1 MKKNLFLVV
10 LFLFP
15 IFTYGELF
23 LEITKGS
30 EDPYR
35 VAMIPFEGNSRVSKQ
50 LNDIMRNDLIRTG
63 EFSILDEELLL
74 PVKIINDELV
84 FSDWKLLG
92 IDYLVTGTI
101 ANANNSLDISYEIF
115 DIHKKRKVRSSKVF
129 GIPNQIRQLAHYTS
143 DGIYESITGIKGIAA
158 TRLLYVNEVKDSRFI
173 SIYKLMLAD
182 SDGANEKVL
191 LSSSEPIISPSWSPD
206 GKRVAY
212 VSFETGIAKVF
223 IQEIASGKR
232 EAVLS
237 QDTQISSPSW
247 SPDGKYLSLT
257 LYQDGNAE
265 IYILRLRDRTLTR
278 MTNQF
283 AIDTESSWSPKG
295 NKILFTS
302 GRSGSPQIYELDLR
316 KLNPKAKRISFE
328 GTYNAK
334 ASYLPNEEGVIFV
347 HRSNDGL
354 FHIALKYKRENFI
367 RVLTEAKMDES
378 PSVAPNGNMVIY
390 GIKENDLSM
399 LAGFSLSGAKF
410 KLPASDGE
418 VREPAW
424 SNFLL
429 KKMI

>member
-1 MKKNLFLVV
+1 MKKNLVLVALLLV
-10 LFLFP
+10 P
-15 IFTYGELF
+15 VMGYGELF

-30 EDPYR
+30 EDPYK
-35 VAMIPFEGNSRVSKQ
+35 VAMIPFEGNSKVSKQ
-50 LNDIMRNDLIRTG
+50 VNNIMRNDLIRTG

-74 PVKIINDELV
+74 PVKMIEDELV

-92 IDYLVTGTI
+92 MDYLVTGKI
-101 ANANNSLDISYEIF
+101 VNENNSLDINYEIY

-158 TRLLYVNEVKDSRFI
+158 TRLLYVNEIKDSQLI
-173 SIYKLMLAD
+173 SRYKLMLAD
-182 SDGANEKVL
+182 SDGANEKIL

-212 VSFETGIAKVF
+212 VSFETGMAKVF

-237 QDTQISSPSW
+237 KDTQISSPSW

-283 AIDTESSWSPKG
+283 AIDTESSWSPRG

-334 ASYLPNEEGVIFV
+334 ASYLPNEEGIIFV

-354 FHIALKYKRENFI
+354 FHIALKYKKENFI

-390 GIKENDLSM
+390 GIREENLSM

-410 KLPASDGE
+410 KLPASNGE

-424 SNFLL
+424 SNFLR
-429 KKMI
+429 

>member
-1 MKKNLFLVV
+1 MKNNLVLVALLLV
-10 LFLFP
+10 P
-15 IFTYGELF
+15 VMGYGELF

-30 EDPYR
+30 EDPYK
-35 VAMIPFEGNSRVSKQ
+35 VAMIPFEGNSKVSKQ
-50 LNDIMRNDLIRTG
+50 VNNIMRNDLIRTG

-74 PVKIINDELV
+74 PVKMIDDELV

-92 IDYLVTGTI
+92 MDYLVTGKI
-101 ANANNSLDISYEIF
+101 VNENNSLDINYEIY

-158 TRLLYVNEVKDSRFI
+158 TRLLYVNEIKDSQLI
-173 SIYKLMLAD
+173 SRYKLMLAD
-182 SDGANEKVL
+182 SDGANEKIL

-237 QDTQISSPSW
+237 KDTQISSPSW

-265 IYILRLRDRTLTR
+265 IYILRLRDQTLTR

-334 ASYLPNEEGVIFV
+334 ASYLPKEEGIIFV
-347 HRSNDGL
+347 HRSSDGL
-354 FHIALKYKRENFI
+354 FHIALKYKKENFI

-390 GIKENDLSM
+390 GLS
-399 LAGFSLSGAKF
+399 L
-410 KLPASDGE
+410 
-418 VREPAW
+418 
-424 SNFLL
+424 
-429 KKMI
+429 IHI

>member
-1 MKKNLFLVV
+1 MKQNLFLAT
-10 LFLFP
+10 LLLLP
-15 IFTYGELF
+15 NMIFGELF

-30 EDPYR
+30 EDPYKI
-35 VAMIPFEGNSRVSKQ
+35 AMISFEGDSRLSKQ
-50 LNDIMRNDLIRTG
+50 LNKIMRNDLIRTG
-63 EFSILDEELLL
+63 EFYILDEELLL
-74 PVKIINDELV
+74 PVNFINDELV
-84 FSDWKLLG
+84 YSDWKLLG
-92 IDYLVTGTI
+92 MDYLVIGKI
-101 ANANNSLDISYEIF
+101 VKLSNSVDISYEIY
-115 DIHKKRKVRSSKVF
+115 DVHKKRKLRSSKVF

-158 TRLLYVNEVKDSRFI
+158 TRLLYVNEIKDSKLV
-173 SIYKLMLAD
+173 SAYKLMLAD
-182 SDGANEKVL
+182 SDGANEKTL

-206 GKRVAY
+206 GKKVAY

-223 IQEIASGKR
+223 IQEIASGNR

-237 QDTQISSPSW
+237 KDTQISSPSW

-265 IYILRLRDRTLTR
+265 IYILRLRDKMLTR

-334 ASYLPNEEGVIFV
+334 ASYLPKEEGIIFV
-347 HRSNDGL
+347 HRSDDGL

-367 RVLTEAKMDES
+367 RILTEAKMDES

-390 GIKENDLSM
+390 GIKEKNLSM
-399 LAGFSLSGAKF
+399 LAGFSLSGTKF
-410 KLPASDGE
+410 KLPASSGE

-424 SNFLL
+424 SNFLR
-429 KKMI
+429 